1 MGKIWLTSDLHFGHD
16 RMFVWGVRGYSSVEE
31 MNEAQVEKWN
41 AKASDEDDIYVL
53 GDFMLG
59 DKSNIKYIER
69 LKGNI
74 HLVYGNHDTDAR
86 KGLYGGVPQI
96 VELAHAIA
104 LKYKKHHF
112 FMTHYPC
119 LTGNLEKES
128 LKQCTLNLFGHT
140 HQTTNFYED
149 RPYMYHVGVDSHPEV
164 LVDLDDIIEEMYAKV
179 KECEQYLQ
187 EAELR
192 FYDTETGKELQ
203 EMRMKVKSVQ
213 ATPVETCRH
222 CEHEA
227 TCPASE
233 MNARCSQYKFD
244 PVDGGFYG

>member
-1 MGKIWLTSDLHFGHD
+1 
-16 RMFVWGVRGYSSVEE
+16 

-41 AKASDEDDIYVL
+41 AKADDEDDIYVL

-86 KGLYGGVPQI
+86 KGLYFNVPQI
-96 VELAHAIA
+96 VESAHAIA
-104 LKYKKHHF
+104 LKYKKHNF

-140 HQTTNFYED
+140 HQTTNFHED

-187 EAELR
+187 ETELR

-213 ATPVETCRH
+213 VTPVETCRH

-233 MNARCSQYKFD
+233 INARCSQYKFD
-244 PVDGGFYG
+244 PVDGGCY

>member
-1 MGKIWLTSDLHFGHD
+1 
-16 RMFVWGVRGYSSVEE
+16 

-41 AKASDEDDIYVL
+41 AKADDEDDIYVL

-86 KGLYGGVPQI
+86 KGLYFNVPQI
-96 VELAHAIA
+96 IESAHAIA
-104 LKYKKHHF
+104 LKYKKHNF

-187 EAELR
+187 ETELR

-213 ATPVETCRH
+213 VTPIETCRH
-222 CEHEA
+222 CENEA

-233 MNARCSQYKFD
+233 MNTRCSQYKFD

>member
-16 RMFVWGVRGYSSVEE
+16 REFVWKVRGYSSVEE

-41 AKASDEDDIYVL
+41 AKADDEDDIYVL

-86 KGLYGGVPQI
+86 KGLYFNVPQI
-96 VELAHAIA
+96 VESAHAIA
-104 LKYKKHHF
+104 LKYKKHNF

-140 HQTTNFYED
+140 HQTTNFHED

-187 EAELR
+187 ETELR

-203 EMRMKVKSVQ
+203 EMRMKVKSFQ
-213 ATPVETCRH
+213 ATPIETCRH

-233 MNARCSQYKFD
+233 MNTRCSQYKFD

>member
-16 RMFVWGVRGYSSVEE
+16 REFVWKVRGYSSVEE

-41 AKASDEDDIYVL
+41 AKAGDEDDIYVL

-74 HLVYGNHDTDAR
+74 HLIYGNHDTDAR
-86 KGLYGGVPQI
+86 KGLYFNVPQI
-96 VELAHAIA
+96 VESAHAIA
-104 LKYKKHHF
+104 LKYKKHNF

-140 HQTTNFYED
+140 HQTTNFHED

-179 KECEQYLQ
+179 KECEQYL
-187 EAELR
+187 
-192 FYDTETGKELQ
+192 
-203 EMRMKVKSVQ
+203 
-213 ATPVETCRH
+213 
-222 CEHEA
+222 
-227 TCPASE
+227 
-233 MNARCSQYKFD
+233 
-244 PVDGGFYG
+244 

>member
-1 MGKIWLTSDLHFGHD
+1 MGKIWLTSDLHWGHD
-16 RMFVWGVRGYSSVEE
+16 REFIWKVRGYSSVEE

-41 AKASDEDDIYVL
+41 AKAGDEDDIYVL
-53 GDFMLG
+53 GDLMLG

-104 LKYKKHHF
+104 LKYKKHNF

-179 KECEQYLQ
+179 KECEQYL
-187 EAELR
+187 
-192 FYDTETGKELQ
+192 
-203 EMRMKVKSVQ
+203 
-213 ATPVETCRH
+213 
-222 CEHEA
+222 
-227 TCPASE
+227 
-233 MNARCSQYKFD
+233 
-244 PVDGGFYG
+244 

>member
-16 RMFVWGVRGYSSVEE
+16 REFVWKVRGYSSVEE

-69 LKGNI
+69 LNGNI

-104 LKYKKHHF
+104 LKYKKHNF

-140 HQTTNFYED
+140 HQTTNFHED

-187 EAELR
+187 ETELR

-213 ATPVETCRH
+213 VTPIETCRH
-222 CEHEA
+222 CENEA

-233 MNARCSQYKFD
+233 INTRCSQYKFD

>member
-16 RMFVWGVRGYSSVEE
+16 REFVWKVRGYSSVEE

-41 AKASDEDDIYVL
+41 AKADDEDDIYVL

-104 LKYKKHHF
+104 LKYKKHNF

-119 LTGNLEKES
+119 LTGNLDDDKP
-128 LKQCTLNLFGHT
+128 LTARIINLCGHT
-140 HQTTNFYED
+140 HTTNKFQD
-149 RPYMYHVGVDSHPEV
+149 MDKGPIYHCEADAHDGL
-164 LVDLDDIIEEMYAKV
+164 LVSLDDIIIELHDWV
-179 KECEQYLQ
+179 KINKISTQT
-187 EAELR
+187 
-192 FYDTETGKELQ
+192 FNN
-203 EMRMKVKSVQ
+203 V
-213 ATPVETCRH
+213 
-222 CEHEA
+222 
-227 TCPASE
+227 
-233 MNARCSQYKFD
+233 
-244 PVDGGFYG
+244 

>member
-16 RMFVWGVRGYSSVEE
+16 REFVWKVRGYSSVEE

-41 AKASDEDDIYVL
+41 AKADDEDDIYVL

-86 KGLYGGVPQI
+86 KGLYFNVPQI
-96 VELAHAIA
+96 VESAHAIA
-104 LKYKKHHF
+104 LKYKKHNF

-187 EAELR
+187 ETELR

-213 ATPVETCRH
+213 VTPIETCRH
-222 CEHEA
+222 CENEA

-233 MNARCSQYKFD
+233 MNTRCSQYKFD